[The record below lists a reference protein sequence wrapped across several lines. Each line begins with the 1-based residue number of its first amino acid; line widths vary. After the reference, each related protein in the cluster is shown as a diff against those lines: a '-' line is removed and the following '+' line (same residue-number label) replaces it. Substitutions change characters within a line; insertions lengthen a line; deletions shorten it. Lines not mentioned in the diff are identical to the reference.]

1 MKKFQRFFSFLICIA
16 LVMGIFSSSALAAS
30 PAETNNNQIS
40 EENVQSLGNVPIY
53 IDFTSSLTRSSEP
66 SVLQSIQIETD
77 EQSLLFEHDL
87 FAQTMEKAQSIIN
100 SGGTVKAVHFLLPEP
115 QQSNQMTLSAV
126 LASNNWTDYTYPL
139 RSYNGYQF
147 RYVDSYIDGET
158 GYIEVKDIGKVKWK
172 DVIETGLKAVIPSI
186 LGGTAG
192 TALSIGIT
200 LNDLI
205 SAAKV
210 NPVMTYTYGA
220 ESYIKYNAVFRHYL
234 RNIYIN
240 DKDNIIPGYD
250 YYICGSSER
259 AEIDSHVQS
268 RWPTD
273 SYSWVSS
280 SGKVGL
286 RQGITTPGFYG
297 PVSVVPKFIQ
307 SYQLQRNYY
316 ESIALKRELI
326 AFMLRFEPLPF

>member
-1 MKKFQRFFSFLICIA
+1 MKKRKQTASLLLA
-16 LVMGIFSSSALAAS
+16 LVMACS
-30 PAETNNNQIS
+30 T
-40 EENVQSLGNVPIY
+40 
-53 IDFTSSLTRSSEP
+53 
-66 SVLQSIQIETD
+66 
-77 EQSLLFEHDL
+77 
-87 FAQTMEKAQSIIN
+87 
-100 SGGTVKAVHFLLPEP
+100 
-115 QQSNQMTLSAV
+115 TLSAMPAWASDWKESLQAETPPPLLLEENFDGSSLNEALTTYGNAQVKDGALV
-126 LASNNWTDYTYPL
+126 LDGSTGTYPL

-297 PVSVVPKFIQ
+297 SVSVLPKFIQ
-307 SYQLQRNYY
+307 SYQLQRKYN
-316 ESIALKRELI
+316 ESIELKRELI
-326 AFMLRFEPLPF
+326 DFMLRF

>member
-1 MKKFQRFFSFLICIA
+1 MKKFQRFFSSLICLTLI
-16 LVMGIFSSSALAAS
+16 MGILSSSALAAS

-40 EENVQSLGNVPIY
+40 DKNIQRLDSIPIY

-66 SVLQSIQIETD
+66 VVSQSIQIGTD

-87 FAQTMEKAQSIIN
+87 FAQTMEKAQSIIA

-115 QQSNQMTLSAV
+115 KQSNQMTLSSV
-126 LASNNWTDYTYPL
+126 LSSNDWTNYTHPL
-139 RSYNGYQF
+139 RNYNGYQF

-172 DVIETGLKAVIPSI
+172 DVIATGLKAVVPCT
-186 LGGTAG
+186 LGDAAK
-192 TALSIGIT
+192 TALSVGIT
-200 LNDLI
+200 LNDVI
-205 SAAKV
+205 STAKV

-240 DKDNIIPGYD
+240 DKDNIISGYD

-259 AEIDSHVQS
+259 AEIDGHFQS

-280 SGKVGL
+280 SGTAGP
-286 RQGITTPGFYG
+286 RQAITTPGFYG
-297 PVSVVPKFIQ
+297 SVSVLPKFIQ
-307 SYQLQRNYY
+307 SYQLQRKYY
-316 ESIALKRELI
+316 ESIELKRELI
-326 AFMLRFEPLPF
+326 DFMLRH